1 MATQSFDN
9 TIKVSK
15 KSAKSFDTILN
26 SAKKTTIKVPVVKEA
41 KASSLRKLFGKW
53 YILEFQIVQ
62 LCDLLDEFGKDPV
75 EKVLTEFSCPLNK
88 DVEYFLHKKAI
99 LYENNDKSRTYL
111 VFAIDEG
118 IECFIAYFT
127 IASLPITFEDS
138 LSNKRKKKILGTGYE
153 SNSQL
158 SAILIG
164 QFSKNYTNN
173 NNILITG
180 SDLFNLAINKALQAN
195 KLIGGRI
202 IYLECEDTLKLRSFY
217 ESVGLELYVDDNGD
231 PILSDTGLLTY
242 LISTR
247 NISVS
252 KKSAAINQITLK

>member
-1 MATQSFDN
+1 ME
-9 TIKVSK
+9 
-15 KSAKSFDTILN
+15 L
-26 SAKKTTIKVPVVKEA
+26 
-41 KASSLRKLFGKW
+41 
-53 YILEFQIVQ
+53 QIIQ
-62 LCDLLDEFGKDPV
+62 LCDLLDEFGEDPV
-75 EKVLTEFSCPLNK
+75 KEVLAEFSCPLNK

-99 LYENNDKSRTYL
+99 LYEKNDKSRTYL
-111 VFAIDEG
+111 VFATDTG
-118 IECFIAYFT
+118 IPRLIAYFT
-127 IASLPITFEDS
+127 ITSLPITFEGS
-138 LSNKRKKKILGTGYE
+138 LSNRRKKSILGTGYE

-164 QFSKNYTNN
+164 QFGKNYTNS

-180 SDLFNLAINKALQAN
+180 SDLFDLAINKTLQVN

-202 IYLECEDTLKLRSFY
+202 IYLECEDSPKLRGFY
-217 ESVGLELYVDDNGD
+217 ESVGLELYVDDNGN

-252 KKSAAINQITLK
+252 KKAAVIRNPITFK